1 MDFESDALARLD
13 TSATEVSDQSVDSV
27 IDITDAA
34 LEARQRE
41 IQVPQQRAS
50 ETDPLE
56 LIPTLPSTGTLEE
69 RIRRA
74 PLSARPASPWADALR
89 RIADVTLSLLLLIV
103 FSPVMLVIALVIRLD
118 SPGPAIYR
126 QDRVAR
132 GGGTFRFAKFRTMYV
147 DSRERFPELFAFKYT
162 TAEIRSMKYK
172 LADDPRL
179 TRMGRWM
186 RRASFDELPNL
197 FCVLRGDLTLVGP
210 RPELPQYVDYYEPHQ
225 LAKFSVKPGLTGLA
239 QTCGRDTLTVQET
252 IAADLDYVRRRS
264 LALDARIFART
275 VWLVIA
281 QRGAF

>member
-1 MDFESDALARLD
+1 MDFDSDAPARLE
-13 TSATEVSDQSVDSV
+13 TQVPDQSVDSV

-34 LEARQRE
+34 LEARRNDVQLPRQRVDE
-41 IQVPQQRAS
+41 P
-50 ETDPLE
+50 DPLE
-56 LIPTLPSTGTLEE
+56 LIPTLPSTGTLAE
-69 RIRRA
+69 RIQRA
-74 PLSARPASPWADALR
+74 PMSARPSHPAAELLR
-89 RIADVTLSLLLLIV
+89 RVVDVTFSLILLVV
-103 FSPVMLVIALVIRLD
+103 FSPLMLVIAVLIRLD
-118 SPGPAIYR
+118 SPGPAVYR

-147 DSRERFPELFAFKYT
+147 DSSERFPDLFAFKYT
-162 TAEIRSMKYK
+162 TAEIRTMKYK

-179 TRMGRWM
+179 TRLGRLM
-186 RRASFDELPNL
+186 RRASLDELPNL

-264 LALDARIFART
+264 LGLDARIFART